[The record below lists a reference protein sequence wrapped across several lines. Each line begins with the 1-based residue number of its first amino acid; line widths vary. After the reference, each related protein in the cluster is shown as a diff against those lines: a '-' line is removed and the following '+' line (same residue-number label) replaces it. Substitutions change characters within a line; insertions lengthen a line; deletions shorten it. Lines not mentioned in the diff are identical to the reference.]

1 MKASVGLLPILD
13 MIREM
18 WFEKGF
24 LTAWNY
30 ALNLFQVWT
39 NLVASQSLDNE
50 RVVVNLRHLTEMLS
64 QQSEYYQGAQKL
76 YHWYLRQLQSPSG
89 KDSEKERKLSGD
101 HGVQLMTIH
110 ASKGLG
116 IQSGVSTGSRCSF

>member
-1 MKASVGLLPILD
+1 
-13 MIREM
+13 M

-50 RVVVNLRHLTEMLS
+50 RVVVNLRHLTEILC

-89 KDSEKERKLSGD
+89 KDNEKNANSLAIMGY
-101 HGVQLMTIH
+101 
-110 ASKGLG
+110 
-116 IQSGVSTGSRCSF
+116 SF